1 MKEAYQQL
9 ARLDRILKVR
19 QIAVD
24 EAEQRVR
31 RCEFQMQ
38 RLQTRCDE
46 ERGKIR
52 QTMEEF
58 AQARGMTGL
67 GLQRSEM
74 AIETGR
80 IYLARI
86 LQDIEKVGAKLE
98 QYQDQWREAR
108 REYKTVEKL
117 REHKLHKVSREE
129 AVQMQKMTDDA
140 SVMRHAR
147 NTEGDFTR

>member
-1 MKEAYQQL
+1 MNEARQRVE
-9 ARLDRILKVR
+9 RLDRILKVR

-31 RCEFQMQ
+31 TCEFQMQ
-38 RLQTRCDE
+38 RLQTRSNE
-46 ERGKIR
+46 EQGKIR

-58 AQARGMTGL
+58 AQARGMTGF
-67 GLQRSEM
+67 GLQRSEK

-86 LQDIEKVGAKLE
+86 LQDIEKVRAKLE
-98 QYQDQWREAR
+98 ECQDQWREAR

-117 REHKLHKVSREE
+117 REHQLHKVSREE
-129 AVQMQKMTDDA
+129 AIQMQKMTDEA

-147 NTEGDFTR
+147 NTENQFRS